1 MHFMCTYR
9 TLIQPWFSSFVSGV
23 CDTSLYFCF
32 RKLRGK
38 SENFC
43 NTEKTATPKAVRQI
57 QNRQSSDACSIPG
70 FMLKYCG
77 ECRCICWMHK
87 ICEDVCH
94 VGISQEAWSKDTH
107 NYAVKRLA
115 ISSRIFYLLSIL
127 QKVFYN
133 TCVSRFQ
140 IPRGA
145 TFWKQQRIQKG
156 FVWCACQVHSVENL
170 IGLMKLEVAE
180 DISVLSGLEPLIVSP
195 GKSDFHTNWC
205 C

>member
-87 ICEDVCH
+87 VCEDVCH

-127 QKVFYN
+127 QKLFYN

-156 FVWCACQVHSVENL
+156 FVVCLPSTFSGKPHWFN
-170 IGLMKLEVAE
+170 EVRGGRGH
-180 DISVLSGLEPLIVSP
+180 LSFVWFGA
-195 GKSDFHTNWC
+195 TNC
-205 C
+205 LSRRVRLSH